1 MILTKR
7 SYLFFGGYSL
17 MELYFLAHDLHYRWV
32 EKDIFFYYN
41 FFLNSKEVLLKVSI
55 SINLVSIKAEEN
67 NEAGID

>member
-1 MILTKR
+1 
-7 SYLFFGGYSL
+7 

-32 EKDIFFYYN
+32 ENNNFFHYN
-41 FFLNSKEVLLKVSI
+41 FLLNSKEVLLKTSI

>member
-1 MILTKR
+1 
-7 SYLFFGGYSL
+7 

-32 EKDIFFYYN
+32 EKDILFYYY